1 MSGAPRVRSSNLA
14 GSEARPVF
22 GPAGNKVQR
31 LGSARKPMMKTLR
44 TEENSLEEVAAL
56 AEESNGLPSSTV
68 ASPLIPLSHSVSI
81 PSALSRQE
89 HLLHSNLSLNA
100 SCSSD
105 ASSDSFHSRAS
116 TGRIYRRNSMPIHRK
131 QLAMKSKISVSDA
144 FSEALPGSLQ
154 PKKRCAWVTPNTDPR
169 YAAFHDE
176 EWGLPVHD
184 DKKLFELLIFSGA
197 FAELTWP
204 TILNKRH
211 TFREVFAD
219 FDPISVAKFS
229 EKKIA
234 APGST
239 ASSLLSEL
247 KLCNVEGSNNQDL
260 SVNVG
265 TSASS
270 HNVLH
275 GNTISAMDVDVTV
288 NIPFALV
295 DEIAEASP
303 APEDGLQLGD
313 QIVKFGNM
321 NLVMICCKACF

>member
-116 TGRIYRRNSMPIHRK
+116 TGRIYRRNSMSVRRK
-131 QLAMKSKISVSDA
+131 QLAIKSEISVSDA
-144 FSEALPGSLQ
+144 ISEALPGSLQ
-154 PKKRCAWVTPNTDPR
+154 PKKRCAWVTPNTGLVWVNMSPEPRLMLNLIFCDNVMNPR

-176 EWGLPVHD
+176 EWGLTVHD

-197 FAELTWP
+197 LAELTWP
-204 TILNKRH
+204 AILTRRH
-211 TFREVFAD
+211 IFREVFAD
-219 FDPISVAKFS
+219 FDPISVAKF
-229 EKKIA
+229 
-234 APGST
+234 T
-239 ASSLLSEL
+239 
-247 KLCNVEGSNNQDL
+247 LCLD
-260 SVNVG
+260 
-265 TSASS
+265 
-270 HNVLH
+270 
-275 GNTISAMDVDVTV
+275 
-288 NIPFALV
+288 
-295 DEIAEASP
+295 
-303 APEDGLQLGD
+303 
-313 QIVKFGNM
+313 
-321 NLVMICCKACF
+321 